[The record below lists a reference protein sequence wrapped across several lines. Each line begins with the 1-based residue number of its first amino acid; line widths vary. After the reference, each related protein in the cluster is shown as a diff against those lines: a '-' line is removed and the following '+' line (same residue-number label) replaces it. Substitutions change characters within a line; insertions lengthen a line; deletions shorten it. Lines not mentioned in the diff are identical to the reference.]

1 MVLAARQST
10 GYAESQRG
18 AWVSIGA
25 YLALTALKLGVGAW
39 TGSTAL
45 YSDGLNNTTD
55 ILASAAVLLGL
66 RIAGRPAD
74 DDHRYGHAKAET
86 IASVVA
92 GLIMG
97 AIGLSAGWNAVQ
109 QVWSGEQVIP
119 SPLTAGVGL
128 FAAAVMWTVYLYN
141 RKLAERTG
149 AKSLMAAAYDNR
161 SDAFTSLGT
170 VAAVVAGWLGWTW
183 ADPIIGLV
191 IAGIILRTAWEVGH
205 EAAHALMDGFEPEE
219 LAAIQDRIAAV
230 PGVRRVLALRARHI
244 GMEVAV
250 EVTIGVA
257 PTLSIVEAHEV
268 SHQVEEALI
277 GWSKIEH
284 VHVHME
290 PWSKKQK

>member
-1 MVLAARQST
+1 MAARQSS

-18 AWVSIGA
+18 AWLSIGA
-25 YLALTALKLGVGAW
+25 YLGLTALKLGVGVW

-45 YSDGLNNTTD
+45 YSDGLNNSTD

-74 DDHRYGHAKAET
+74 EDHRYGHAKAET

-97 AIGLSAGWNAVQ
+97 AIGVTAGWNAIER
-109 QVWSGEQVIP
+109 VWSGVHVVP

-128 FAAAVMWTVYLYN
+128 LAAGVMWAVYRFN

-183 ADPIIGLV
+183 ADPIIGLF
-191 IAGIILRTAWEVGH
+191 IAGIILRTAWEVGA
-205 EAAHALMDGFEPEE
+205 EAAHALMDGFSPEE
-219 LAAIQDRIAAV
+219 LASIQERVASV
-230 PGVRRVLALRARHI
+230 TGVRRVLSLRARHI

-257 PTLSIVEAHEV
+257 PSLTIVEAHEV
-268 SHQVEEALI
+268 SHLVEEALL
-277 GWSKIEH
+277 GWSGIEH
-284 VHVHME
+284 V
-290 PWSKKQK
+290 

>member
-1 MVLAARQST
+1 MVLAARQSS

-18 AWVSIGA
+18 AWLSIGA
-25 YLALTALKLGVGAW
+25 YLALTALKLSVGVW

-45 YSDGLNNTTD
+45 YSDGLNNSTD

-97 AIGLSAGWNAVQ
+97 TIGLTAGWNAVLRI
-109 QVWSGEQVIP
+109 WTGEHAAP
-119 SPLTAGVGL
+119 SPLTAGVGIV
-128 FAAAVMWTVYLYN
+128 AAGVMWAVYLYN

-149 AKSLMAAAYDNR
+149 AKSLLAAAYDNR
-161 SDAFTSLGT
+161 SDALTSLGT

-183 ADPIIGLV
+183 ADPVIGLL
-191 IAGIILRTAWEVGH
+191 IAGIILRTAWEVGA
-205 EAAHALMDGFEPEE
+205 EAAHALMDGFPPEE
-219 LAAIQDRIAAV
+219 LAAIQDRVSAV
-230 PGVRRVLALRARHI
+230 PGVRRVLSLRARHL

-257 PTLSIVEAHEV
+257 PTLTIVEAHEV
-268 SHQVEEALI
+268 SHLVEEALL
-277 GWSKIEH
+277 GWSGIEH

-290 PWSKKQK
+290 PWSKRR

>member
-1 MVLAARQST
+1 MVLAARQSS

-18 AWVSIGA
+18 AWLSIGA
-25 YLALTALKLGVGAW
+25 YLGLTALKLSVGVW

-74 DDHRYGHAKAET
+74 DDHQYGHAKAET

-97 AIGLSAGWNAVQ
+97 GIGVAAGWNAIK
-109 QVWSGEQVIP
+109 QVWNGESIAP

-128 FAAAVMWTVYLYN
+128 LAAAVMWAVYLYN
-141 RKLAERTG
+141 RKLAQRTG

-161 SDAFTSLGT
+161 SDALTSLGT

-183 ADPIIGLV
+183 ADPVIGLL
-191 IAGIILRTAWEVGH
+191 IAGIILRTAWEVGA
-205 EAAHALMDGFEPEE
+205 EAAHALMDGFAPEE
-219 LAAIQDRIAAV
+219 LAAIQDRIA
-230 PGVRRVLALRARHI
+230 GVAGVQRVLSLRARHI

-257 PTLSIVEAHEV
+257 PTLTIVEAHEV
-268 SHQVEEALI
+268 SHLVEEALL
-277 GWSKIEH
+277 GWSGIEH

-290 PWSKKQK
+290 PWAKKR

>member
-1 MVLAARQST
+1 MVLAARQSS

-25 YLALTALKLGVGAW
+25 YLGLTALKLGVGLW

-45 YSDGLNNTTD
+45 YTDGLNNSTD
-55 ILASAAVLLGL
+55 MLASLAVLLGL

-74 DDHRYGHAKAET
+74 EDHRYGHAKAET

-97 AIGLSAGWNAVQ
+97 AIGVAAGWSAVQ
-109 QVWSGEQVIP
+109 QIWSGQHVAP
-119 SPLTAGVGL
+119 SALTAGVGL
-128 FAAAVMWTVYLYN
+128 LAAVVMWAVYRYN
-141 RKLAERTG
+141 QQLADRTG
-149 AKSLMAAAYDNR
+149 SRSLMAAAYDNR

-170 VAAVVAGWLGWTW
+170 VAAVVAGWLGWGW
-183 ADPIIGLV
+183 ADPIIGLF
-191 IAGIILRTAWEVGH
+191 IAGIILRTAWMVGA
-205 EAAHALMDGFEPEE
+205 EAAHALMDGFEPGE
-219 LAAIQDRIAAV
+219 LDAIQGRIEQV
-230 PGVRRVLALRARHI
+230 TGVQRVLSLRARHI

-257 PTLSIVEAHEV
+257 PTLTIVEAHEV
-268 SHQVEEALI
+268 SHLVEEALL

-290 PWSKKQK
+290 PWSKRK